1 MKKGIWKKLATVFLG
16 GIMFAFSMFG
26 GACGSKKGDDHAEEY
41 DPPEII
47 IDEDDDSQGG
57 TTKPTVTY
65 TPAKNWGAQPV
76 YSYTFDR
83 IGNDV
88 MPIGGFAGPYKT
100 KVPAYN
106 GQVQPDFLDDYFWQL
121 FKDCGVNNILFTRDE
136 YCEEP
141 ASVMRALN
149 QAEKFGMV
157 YFVRDQ
163 RLKMEDINE
172 ANMSNLASIVGD
184 YINHP
189 GCAGIYGLDEP
200 TTEKFAPLQT
210 LKSSFDALG
219 YNDRSVYI
227 NMLPNYAPDSA
238 FGMTNG
244 KRNTYEQYL
253 STYMQ
258 QVKMPYLMYDYYP
271 FVMGSNALDLDK
283 NSRIVPYFENISV
296 ARKVANQ
303 YQAPF
308 WAFVQAGGQWEGEG
322 GKPVATEYPLFPSES
337 SFLWN
342 INTLLAYGMKG
353 MGYFD
358 LIQEILPEINFAETP
373 DGGRDYTRFGIVGGL
388 GNINQWYYYA
398 KKAATQIQAIDGV
411 LMNASSQGIIATGSR
426 AYMVGNGEEVFTN
439 GSWRELKSVVADNA
453 IVGCFDYQGR
463 TALYVVNNSFDQKQ
477 KITLK
482 FDDKYGYDVT
492 QRGQKV
498 SVATENLQLTVEA
511 GEGVLVVLRAK

>member
-1 MKKGIWKKLATVFLG
+1 
-16 GIMFAFSMFG
+16 
-26 GACGSKKGDDHAEEY
+26 
-41 DPPEII
+41 
-47 IDEDDDSQGG
+47 
-57 TTKPTVTY
+57 
-65 TPAKNWGAQPV
+65 
-76 YSYTFDR
+76 
-83 IGNDV
+83 
-88 MPIGGFAGPYKT
+88 
-100 KVPAYN
+100 
-106 GQVQPDFLDDYFWQL
+106 
-121 FKDCGVNNILFTRDE
+121 
-136 YCEEP
+136 
-141 ASVMRALN
+141 MRALN

-303 YQAPF
+303 YSGNLAGDQLCRNSGRRQRLYPF
-308 WAFVQAGGQWEGEG
+308 RHRGWFGQYQSMVLLRQKSGNANTSYRRCFNERVQPRHYSHRLACVHGGQRRRGVYQWQ
-322 GKPVATEYPLFPSES
+322 
-337 SFLWN
+337 
-342 INTLLAYGMKG
+342 LAR
-353 MGYFD
+353 
-358 LIQEILPEINFAETP
+358 AEKCR
-373 DGGRDYTRFGIVGGL
+373 GR
-388 GNINQWYYYA
+388 
-398 KKAATQIQAIDGV
+398 
-411 LMNASSQGIIATGSR
+411 
-426 AYMVGNGEEVFTN
+426 
-439 GSWRELKSVVADNA
+439 
-453 IVGCFDYQGR
+453 
-463 TALYVVNNSFDQKQ
+463 
-477 KITLK
+477 
-482 FDDKYGYDVT
+482 
-492 QRGQKV
+492 
-498 SVATENLQLTVEA
+498 
-511 GEGVLVVLRAK
+511 